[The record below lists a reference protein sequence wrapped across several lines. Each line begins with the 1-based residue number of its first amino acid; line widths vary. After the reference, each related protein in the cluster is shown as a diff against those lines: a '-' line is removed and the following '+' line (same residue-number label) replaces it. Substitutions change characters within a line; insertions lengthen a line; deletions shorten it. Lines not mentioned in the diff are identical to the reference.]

1 MLKRWGRVIFAMLLV
16 CFLLT
21 TCTCAHKWK
30 EATCTE
36 PKTCVYCGMTR
47 ASRLGMIGKLLRLT
61 TPRPVFAA
69 VKQKVKLTVS
79 IKKPMQSFDCIGF
92 FVGFNLSLH
101 IGVALCDGFP
111 QAI

>member
-1 MLKRWGRVIFAMLLV
+1 MLKRWGQVIFAMLLV

-36 PKTCVYCGMTR
+36 PKTCVYCGMTEGEPLGHDWKAATINYPKTCVR
-47 ASRLGMIGKLLRLT
+47 CGKTEAEAYGIYYKNRCRVSTAS
-61 TPRPVFAA
+61 V
-69 VKQKVKLTVS
+69 
-79 IKKPMQSFDCIGF
+79 F

-111 QAI
+111 